1 MVDYKSHSCPNFLHL
16 TTVSQNN
23 IIKNNIIKNN
33 NLNYKNN
40 IKYNPKSYG
49 LFLQNNT
56 NATRKERI
64 NAIKKFL
71 NSVS

>member
-49 LFLQNNT
+49 LFCKNNP

-71 NSVS
+71 NSVY

>member
-1 MVDYKSHSCPNFLHL
+1 MVDHKSHSCPNFLHL
-16 TTVSQNN
+16 TTVPQH
-23 IIKNNIIKNN
+23 NIIKNN

-49 LFLQNNT
+49 LFLKNNP

-64 NAIKKFL
+64 NAIQKFL
-71 NSVS
+71 NSVY

>member
-23 IIKNNIIKNN
+23 IIKNN

-40 IKYNPKSYG
+40 IKYNSKSYG
-49 LFLQNNT
+49 LFLQNNP

-71 NSVS
+71 NSVY